1 LYDKCVIYFITCFSK
16 MFGEGMGNRL
26 SQYLCINVMVAEQ
39 FVVRRR
45 IYAEN
50 ATYKLTRHCI

>member
-1 LYDKCVIYFITCFSK
+1 

-26 SQYLCINVMVAEQ
+26 SQYLCINLIVAEQ

-45 IYAEN
+45 IFTKN
-50 ATYKLTRHCI
+50 DYKLTRHYI

>member
-1 LYDKCVIYFITCFSK
+1 

-45 IYAEN
+45 ISTEN
-50 ATYKLTRHCI
+50 AAYNLTRHYI